1 MENLPGYD
9 PDMAKSRTEARKIM
23 QSLGYGPEKWLS
35 GKISAR
41 NLAIY
46 RDPPAILADQLKQ
59 IWIDSEI
66 DLVETANW
74 LRKEDVVRP
83 ILYHMR
89 QATCWRPEVKGIILQ
104 VNSIY
109 NGWRTEDVWLDR

>member
-23 QSLGYGPEKWLS
+23 QSLGYGPHKRLS

-66 DLVETANW
+66 DQIDSKLQ
-74 LRKEDVVRP
+74 EDVVRR